1 MVAWNDDTIKASL
14 NKVHCDNDSLLNR
27 MKALEKTLQNL
38 ENLTYIRLNRTDSL
52 SLSKEDLEM
61 IVRFLIM
68 FRRGQA
74 DEDLDRLLIKLRG
87 MLK

>member
-1 MVAWNDDTIKASL
+1 
-14 NKVHCDNDSLLNR
+14 